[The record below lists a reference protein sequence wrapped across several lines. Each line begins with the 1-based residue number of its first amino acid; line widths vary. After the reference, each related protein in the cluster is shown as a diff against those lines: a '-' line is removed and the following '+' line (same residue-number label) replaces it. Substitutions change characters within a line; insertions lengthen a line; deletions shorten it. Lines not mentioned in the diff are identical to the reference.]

1 MESLNFGSKKLGFG
15 CMRLP
20 MTTGT
25 VGGEG
30 TVDTQQVCEMVD
42 AFLAQGFCYFDTAH
56 GYIAGHSEPTL
67 RQCLVERY
75 PRDRYL
81 LTDKLSGTFFQTEA
95 EIRPFFESQLEIT
108 GAGYFDFYLMHAL
121 SAKQY
126 QKFTDCSLS
135 CGASVEGRGKN
146 PPHGNLLPRHPRYW
160 SNLSEH
166 RKLKW
171 CKSSSTMQIWKI
183 PRFKAGPSMT
193 SAAGTAK
200 PVIVMEPVK
209 GGALANLPEAAGE
222 ILDRLQGGSRASYAI
237 RFARLPSRA
246 WPWSSAA

>member
-1 MESLNFGSKKLGFG
+1 
-15 CMRLP
+15 
-20 MTTGT
+20 
-25 VGGEG
+25 
-30 TVDTQQVCEMVD
+30 MVD

-126 QKFTDCSLS
+126 QKFTDCNAFHVARQLKE
-135 CGASVEGRGKN
+135 EGKI
-146 PPHGNLLPRHPRYW
+146 RHMGISFHDTPEVLEQI
-160 SNLSEH
+160 LSEH
-166 RKLKW
+166 PEIEVV
-171 CKSSSTMQIWKI
+171 QIQFNYADMEDPKVQS
-183 PRFKAGPSMT
+183 GPSMT
-193 SAAGTAK
+193 SAAGTANRS
-200 PVIVMEPVK
+200 
-209 GGALANLPEAAGE
+209 L
-222 ILDRLQGGSRASYAI
+222 S
-237 RFARLPSRA
+237 
-246 WPWSSAA
+246 WSQ

>member
-81 LTDKLSGTFFQTEA
+81 LTDKLSGTFFKRKQRSA
-95 EIRPFFESQLEIT
+95 PFL
-108 GAGYFDFYLMHAL
+108 
-121 SAKQY
+121 K
-126 QKFTDCSLS
+126 
-135 CGASVEGRGKN
+135 AS
-146 PPHGNLLPRHPRYW
+146 W
-160 SNLSEH
+160 
-166 RKLKW
+166 
-171 CKSSSTMQIWKI
+171 
-183 PRFKAGPSMT
+183 
-193 SAAGTAK
+193 
-200 PVIVMEPVK
+200 
-209 GGALANLPEAAGE
+209 
-222 ILDRLQGGSRASYAI
+222 RLQGPAI
-237 RFARLPSRA
+237 LTST
-246 WPWSSAA
+246 